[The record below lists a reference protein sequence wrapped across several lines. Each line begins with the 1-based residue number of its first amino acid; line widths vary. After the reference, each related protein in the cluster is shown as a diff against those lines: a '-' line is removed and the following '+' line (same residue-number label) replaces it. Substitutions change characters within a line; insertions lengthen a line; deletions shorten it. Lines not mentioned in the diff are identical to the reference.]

1 MVKAVVY
8 ESEMNES
15 DRMVVRRNL
24 RNQAIPSLAITL
36 LIFLII
42 LVFSGLN
49 HSFGFLFILLT
60 GFAIFSGIVAFLL
73 LTKKYRSDLKINKV
87 KYEELRVDEKNHR
100 IDYEPGSASMP
111 VNTLSVLF
119 PKIYNRAMKEVHIYE
134 IILNGESFHIKEEEY
149 EMIREGANVFIKR
162 AFNSNLFLRIMAGSK
177 NEN

>member
-1 MVKAVVY
+1 
-8 ESEMNES
+8 
-15 DRMVVRRNL
+15 
-24 RNQAIPSLAITL
+24 
-36 LIFLII
+36 
-42 LVFSGLN
+42 
-49 HSFGFLFILLT
+49 
-60 GFAIFSGIVAFLL
+60 
-73 LTKKYRSDLKINKV
+73 
-87 KYEELRVDEKNHR
+87 
-100 IDYEPGSASMP
+100 MP